1 MYLYSDVVK
10 QFLTRLCFPCTREW
24 LEIII
29 TGGGAIR
36 QMMHR
41 LSTSGADVDKVIVV
55 NSGLSSMAMG
65 IGEEWERGSLKEGS
79 KMPHLCQTIHKHRTQ
94 IQNLR
99 MS

>member
-1 MYLYSDVVK
+1 MLLSSNS
-10 QFLTRLCFPCTREW
+10 LRLCFPCTCEW
-24 LEIII
+24 LEVII

-65 IGEEWERGSLKEGS
+65 IGVGAGVS
-79 KMPHLCQTIHKHRTQ
+79 
-94 IQNLR
+94 
-99 MS
+99 